1 MPKTLRGGFD
11 HRQGLR
17 VSFPIG
23 MRPPIGKAVCKGC
36 APRSLNQEQGIMFN
50 YSPKSSPA
58 SPARSITGQFIARA
72 TVHYPS
78 WQRAEDAVR
87 WLRGELQI
95 KPTVKQAG
103 EIFRVSAPLMKAARE
118 RLERHERS
126 KRHANSSG
134 GAPTLSDSVIDNIV
148 REVGVE
154 RIWASIDRLTQ
165 PSLPFAVAAE

>member
-1 MPKTLRGGFD
+1 VGSNTGGAFVSRFRSGLGD
-11 HRQGLR
+11 HRSAKQ
-17 VSFPIG
+17 F
-23 MRPPIGKAVCKGC
+23 CKGC
-36 APRSLNQEQGIMFN
+36 APRSLNQEQVMLN
-50 YSPKSSPA
+50 YSPKSFPA
-58 SPARSITGQFIARA
+58 SPARSVTGQRIARA
-72 TVHYPS
+72 TVSYPS